1 MPIPSQCFGEI
12 FLFSSIFTFYHVQY
26 AHIFN
31 TCCLFLFVSNRRFC
45 PAHCGSTPR
54 PDSLHHGPIPGP
66 DSFHHGSRPRS
77 DSFHKNNSHGL
88 PYHRPQ
94 LLLFMVPP
102 PPLIRYHDHLH
113 SSLTFFLP
121 YNMADMIRPASIS
134 PAYNP
139 FLISCVSSSPYSLA
153 SCMKYRDASLK
164 CVFLRYAI

>member
-1 MPIPSQCFGEI
+1 MVKYFY
-12 FLFSSIFTFYHVQY
+12 FHLFSHFIMCNMHISSILVVCFCSFRTADFVRHTAVPPQGLIPFTTVPSRGLIPFTTAPDLGLIPFIKIIAMV
-26 AHIFN
+26 
-31 TCCLFLFVSNRRFC
+31 C
-45 PAHCGSTPR
+45 PITDHSYY
-54 PDSLHHGPIPGP
+54 SLW
-66 DSFHHGSRPRS
+66 
-77 DSFHKNNSHGL
+77 
-88 PYHRPQ
+88 Y
-94 LLLFMVPP
+94 PP